1 MKLTS
6 LPMMQKKVVMT
17 VIVVKSY
24 RDIRLMAEMVIT
36 NPTYMT
42 DMNMTQ
48 LNRQLIISRN
58 KVFVRECNSFA
69 VIWVGLFGR
78 TYD

>member
-1 MKLTS
+1 
-6 LPMMQKKVVMT
+6 MMQKKVVMT
-17 VIVVKSY
+17 VIVVKPY
-24 RDIRLMAEMVIT
+24 RDIRVIAKMVIT
-36 NPTYMT
+36 NPTVMIN
-42 DMNMTQ
+42 MNMTE

-78 TYD
+78 TYE